1 MKNPIK
7 GLTVWH
13 SHALILIVH
22 RNNGDSKMKV
32 KTINVDSTSRA
43 WKKAQLKRHKAKVRN
58 VGKKI
63 SKDPA
68 NY

>member
-1 MKNPIK
+1 
-7 GLTVWH
+7 
-13 SHALILIVH
+13 
-22 RNNGDSKMKV
+22 MKV

-63 SKDPA
+63 SKDSV

>member
-1 MKNPIK
+1 
-7 GLTVWH
+7 
-13 SHALILIVH
+13 
-22 RNNGDSKMKV
+22 MKV
-32 KTINVDSTSRA
+32 KTINVDSASGA

-58 VGKKI
+58 IGKKI